1 MSLLVTY
8 KLETMNSLMCFEDLQ
23 LSGWMPNVYF
33 LRKHEVTL
41 KKFIKYHQEI
51 YETRDSQKS
60 IVVMCLSKERT

>member
-8 KLETMNSLMCFEDLQ
+8 KLETMNSLMCFEDSQ

-33 LRKHEVTL
+33 LHKHEVTI
-41 KKFIKYHQEI
+41 KKFIKYHREI

-60 IVVMCLSKERT
+60 IVLMCLSKERT